1 MKILIDGHHG
11 RIIYFDLKHR
21 LFFFLKQSI
30 FHIKENLIDQDRENI
45 LEIPRM
51 NDTDRRAKHFNYK

>member
-1 MKILIDGHHG
+1 MVIMEELSISILNTD
-11 RIIYFDLKHR
+11 F
-21 LFFFLKQSI
+21 FFFLKQSI